1 MLNWNNTDTLDAYKK
16 MLSLKGQVKINEV
29 LSAERVKSYQS
40 KMAAGLVY
48 NYAAK
53 EVNEQILT
61 VLQQLADEAELTGKF
76 KELYEGEVINRRR
89 RNGGGCAES
98 GSGRGDASRSL
109 SCQRRHAPSP
119 RKTGRGS

>member
-16 MLSLKGQVKINEV
+16 MLSLKGQVKISEV
-29 LSAERVKSYQS
+29 LSAERVKTYQG

-61 VLQQLADEAELTGKF
+61 VLQQLADEAELTEKF
-76 KELYEGEVINRRR
+76 KAL
-89 RNGGGCAES
+89 
-98 GSGRGDASRSL
+98 
-109 SCQRRHAPSP
+109 
-119 RKTGRGS
+119 